1 MAAHW
6 PADRQCAGSVAD
18 LDAFAPLYAITD
30 ASGEGGGD
38 ASGEG
43 GGDASGEGGGEGSGE
58 GSAQGVGQARP
69 TRHGPA
75 SLPISRILDWV
86 A

>member
-30 ASGEGGGD
+30 ASGEGGG
-38 ASGEG
+38 
-43 GGDASGEGGGEGSGE
+43 EGSAQRSAQR
-58 GSAQGVGQARP
+58 SAQGVGQARP